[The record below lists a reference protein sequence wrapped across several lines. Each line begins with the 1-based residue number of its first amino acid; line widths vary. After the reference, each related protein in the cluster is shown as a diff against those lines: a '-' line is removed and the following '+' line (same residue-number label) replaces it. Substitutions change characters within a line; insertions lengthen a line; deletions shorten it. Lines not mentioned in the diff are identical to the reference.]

1 MKKRVIA
8 LALLAVLTLS
18 LPAVAEPLLKLVP
31 VQWYA
36 EDGEYTLT
44 QNAHSVTVTQE
55 WLDAQGVTLEQLQ
68 GSVGVGLASETV
80 TAPLPNASALLAGTR
95 VVSVLPDGETL
106 LLDMDGAPMLF
117 DCENLR
123 AVGID
128 LTRCKRSESLGY
140 SMVMKLHEA
149 LRSPGIGRAGF
160 LWSPDGRYALV
171 SNAASVL
178 TLLRNPFG
186 MTLLDARDGALYM
199 AEPGGSYNRGMGM
212 VIQQACFD
220 DESGLLY
227 CVVYVNRTSQLRSY
241 NPESGRWKIL
251 SSPRGAM
258 ACEGMGWNAQGKLQF
273 LMYDGG
279 DIYLTT
285 HSLET
290 GMTAQELLPNIGN
303 PMNFAVTPSFTLL
316 VSKIKSGDM
325 EFSVPY
331 CFADGGIYRIAFFA
345 EDGATRAQL
354 EPAEDAPQSGAAVKT
369 LSGWHAALSP
379 DGRYALL
386 ACMSRE
392 WAFSAYVMDTS
403 TLALTSVDI
412 SAFADEIAEKGAGF
426 QYGNGRWRPGLCF
439 TGGDR
444 YILLPF
450 LDGSTVLCELTETG
464 AQ

>member
-1 MKKRVIA
+1 MKKRMIA
-8 LALLAVLTLS
+8 LILLAVLALS
-18 LPAVAEPLLKLVP
+18 LPALGEPLLKLVP
-31 VQWYA
+31 VQWCD
-36 EDGEYTLT
+36 EDREYTMH
-44 QNAHSVTVTQE
+44 QNKCPVTVTQE

-68 GSVGVGLASETV
+68 GGVGIGLASETF
-80 TAPLPNASALLAGTR
+80 TQPMPGEMLLKAR

-106 LLDMDGAPMLF
+106 LLEMDGVPMLF
-117 DCENLR
+117 DGENIR
-123 AVGID
+123 VVSID
-128 LTRCKRSESLGY
+128 LTRCKPSEDSGY
-140 SMVMKLHEA
+140 RMLMGLHGA
-149 LRSPGIGRAGF
+149 IRTTGIGCAGYI
-160 LWSPDGRYALV
+160 WSPDGRVALV
-171 SNAASVL
+171 ANGIA
-178 TLLRNPFG
+178 TLGGGSNPFG